1 MTCFDKLGNYIVYSD
16 CKDTQVFF
24 FDSETLQIQKLTKK
38 ISQVNGL
45 QSLPPAIAIK
55 VYAEDGLTKA
65 LIID

>member
-1 MTCFDKLGNYIVYSD
+1 M
-16 CKDTQVFF
+16 FF
-24 FDSETLQIQKLTKK
+24 FDAETLQIQKLTKK

-55 VYAEDGLTKA
+55 VYAEEGLTKA

>member
-1 MTCFDKLGNYIVYSD
+1 MTCFDKLGNFIVYSD

-24 FDSETLQIQKLTKK
+24 FDADTLLIQKLTKK